1 MFRNHVPPNFEGVRR
16 RNSVWGLHRYAGTA
30 GTRRE
35 SRAPEHSLLPAYA
48 RGARRNMSG
57 ELVLSDSISAAAVCA
72 SPFDF
77 GSPVYIVVTV

>member
-1 MFRNHVPPNFEGVRR
+1 MPLNFEGVRR
-16 RNSVWGLHRYAGTA
+16 RDSVWGLRRYAGTA
-30 GTRRE
+30 GSARSR
-35 SRAPEHSLLPAYA
+35 RAPEHSLLPAHA